1 MRSVSAAAL
10 IILFASLSAAAQ
22 TSVQTS
28 VRTSPAPSLDDSWTD
43 PATWRDVHPTETDN
57 IVYRNVP
64 RIPNAAAAAS
74 PDPGTPNGI
83 RQPIPNTGA
92 PGTMDLHLDVYHIPS
107 AKPTPVVIQLHG
119 GGWIRGDR
127 PSSYRGFAA
136 LLAAGMSVVA
146 VEYRNAKDAPAPA
159 AIQDTRCAMAWVKAH
174 AAQYNFDPNRVIL
187 YGGSAGGHLALMGA
201 YAPASF
207 NPPGCTDQPR
217 VAAVLDFYGPTNLAE
232 GLTQNGS
239 SSFTHQ
245 WLNMDLPL
253 NPVSPASSASSSAPS
268 SLDAAPGT
276 TSTSA
281 PAPQS
286 AQAAATPA
294 RREPQRWP
302 EPTPSLLARAREM
315 SPLTYI
321 HPGLPPTFIV
331 NGDADHTVDPTQSAE
346 LKSALDAAHVPNGQD
361 IVHGGGHGNFGA
373 AEDTK
378 AMLLSLEFL
387 KANGVIQ

>member
-1 MRSVSAAAL
+1 MIPSNRGLSMRSVSAAAL
-10 IILFASLSAAAQ
+10 ILFASLSARAQ
-22 TSVQTS
+22 TA
-28 VRTSPAPSLDDSWTD
+28 PAADSWAD

-74 PDPGTPNGI
+74 PDPGTPTGI
-83 RQPIPNTGA
+83 RAPIPNTGA
-92 PGTMDLHLDVYHIPS
+92 PGTMDLHLDVYQVS
-107 AKPTPVVIQLHG
+107 ASSKPTPVVIQLHG

-127 PSSYRGFAA
+127 PSSYRSFSG
-136 LLAAGMSVVA
+136 LLAAGMSVVT

-207 NPPGCTDQPR
+207 NPPGCTDQPH

-239 SSFTHQ
+239 AYFTHQ

-253 NPVSPASSASSSAPS
+253 NPASPATSTSATST
-268 SLDAAPGT
+268 LDAAPGT
-276 TSTSA
+276 TSTA
-281 PAPQS
+281 PPPP
-286 AQAAATPA
+286 AAAPA

-302 EPTPSLLARAREM
+302 DPPPPGLAKAKEM

-346 LKSALDAAHVPNGQD
+346 LKSALDAAHIPNGQD
-361 IVHGGGHGNFGA
+361 IVPGGGHGNFGA

-378 AMLLSLEFL
+378 AMLLCLQFL
-387 KANGVIQ
+387 KAQGILQ